1 RWAMLLGPIVLYAA
15 IGLCVPTQEPL
26 EFFAAGRRV
35 PAGYTGL
42 GIGVAALGA
51 TGMVAITGVFF
62 LIGFDALCLMIGG
75 LAGFVI
81 MSVMLAPFFRKFG
94 AFTVPSYLGRR
105 FESKTVRLL
114 SAALLTVPALLML
127 AAELRMGAYAAGWL
141 SGQPAPLMIVLLVAA
156 FIAMVGLGGMR
167 SLSWSGSAAAIA
179 AVLALLVPVTI
190 VAVMVT
196 NFPLPQL
203 TNGPLLRALMHS
215 EAAQGLPIVDAPAL
229 AFGLPGE
236 GFVHIAK
243 RFT

>member
-1 RWAMLLGPIVLYAA
+1 MSLTSRTRFVNPRLGTYFGIFASSLAGLVLLLLIFEQLGTSDTVLRWGMLLGPLALYAA

-81 MSVMLAPFFRKFG
+81 MTVMLAPFFRKFG
-94 AFTVPSYLGRR
+94 TFTVPSYLGRR

-114 SAALLTVPALLML
+114 CACCW
-127 AAELRMGAYAAGWL
+127 RC
-141 SGQPAPLMIVLLVAA
+141 
-156 FIAMVGLGGMR
+156 R
-167 SLSWSGSAAAIA
+167 
-179 AVLALLVPVTI
+179 
-190 VAVMVT
+190 
-196 NFPLPQL
+196 
-203 TNGPLLRALMHS
+203 RC
-215 EAAQGLPIVDAPAL
+215 
-229 AFGLPGE
+229 
-236 GFVHIAK
+236 
-243 RFT
+243 